1 MPFTSPARPAPTG
14 LLAGQCIALTG
25 RMASMTRDEAVALLE
40 AHGARYTGTVNAA
53 TTALVVGDEGW
64 PLKANGRLTRKLL
77 KAQQLQRRGTSVEI
91 LSEAALLRQ
100 LGLEEADP
108 LVCGRYSLGE
118 AAAVLGVPRDRLRSW
133 LRAGLIEPAETRE
146 QIPYFDLRQIIR
158 AKALVGLAESGVSTR
173 LLRRS
178 LQQLRRWV
186 PGVAESLAW
195 LDRLVPDGRRI
206 VFTSGDGPPFEPS
219 GQIVFDFRE
228 PADLESVPFI
238 GSRVDLFAAAVDH
251 EARGELEAAAD
262 AYRELLTREGPDVEV
277 CFNLGNV
284 LYALGDRSAA
294 AERFHQAV
302 ELDPQY
308 AEAWHN
314 LGNVLAESGQH
325 HRAVLALRRAVELD
339 PGYVDAHYGLADSLD
354 ELGQFK
360 EARRHWESYLELGGN
375 GEWAAYARQ
384 RLAEPA

>member
-1 MPFTSPARPAPTG
+1 MPSTFPARTAAAG

-25 RMASMTRDEAVALLE
+25 RMASMTRDEAIALLA
-40 AHGARYTGTVNAA
+40 AHGAAYSGTVHAA
-53 TTALVVGDEGW
+53 TTILVVGDEGW

-77 KAQQLQRRGTSVEI
+77 KASQLQRRGLPVEI

-118 AAAVLGVPRDRLRSW
+118 AAAVLGVPRDRVRSW
-133 LRAGLIEPAETRE
+133 LRAGLIEPVETGER
-146 QIPYFDLRQIIR
+146 IPCFDLRQIIR

-186 PGVAESLAW
+186 SDAAKSLTW

-206 VFTSGDGPPFEPS
+206 VFTSDDGSLFEPS

-228 PADLESVPFI
+228 AAELESVPFV
-238 GSRVDLFAAAVDH
+238 GMQVDLFAAAVDH
-251 EARGELEAAAD
+251 EVRGELESAAA

-294 AERFHQAV
+294 AERLRQAV

-325 HRAVLALRRAVELD
+325 RRAIVALHRTLELD

-354 ELGQFK
+354 ELGQSA
-360 EARRHWESYLELGGN
+360 EARRHWKSYLELGGS